1 MIGLG
6 IVIVSVIREGNPFFY
21 RMALLI
27 RIPIW
32 LGTLYIYLRTG
43 ETFFLAILAVL
54 GLGMLITGSMYFLE
68 RRRGGDVMQ
77 Q

>member
-1 MIGLG
+1 
-6 IVIVSVIREGNPFFY
+6 
-21 RMALLI
+21 MALLI

-32 LGTLYIYLRTG
+32 LGTLYIYLHTG

-68 RRRGGDVMQ
+68 RGRAPDVMQ